1 MLSITETGFTVQTGK
16 GILEILEL
24 QPESKR
30 KMTAKDFVC
39 GNQIAINDKLE

>member
-1 MLSITETGFTVQTGK
+1 MIIFF
-16 GILEILEL
+16 ILEILEL

-30 KMTAKDFVC
+30 KMAAKDFVC